1 MVASFDPARRPR
13 GRRSVHDIDKR
24 GAAFRH
30 PALTCCLYHRWTISV
45 NNERQNSG
53 YRAAVPEEA
62 RRFEGIAASRRQPQ
76 IFIAKS
82 ATSPERPSAFARS
95 ATSGA
100 LKRRT
105 STSATMRGRAGDASS
120 FSDWAGIMW
129 RDSFQ
134 AVPAWHVFRRYQECN
149 QRWTPIVASTLS
161 SQSLK
166 GNTLGHV
173 L

>member
-1 MVASFDPARRPR
+1 M
-13 GRRSVHDIDKR
+13 
-24 GAAFRH
+24 
-30 PALTCCLYHRWTISV
+30 ISV
-45 NNERQNSG
+45 NSEG
-53 YRAAVPEEA
+53 PEWDYRAAVPEEA
-62 RRFEGIAASRRQPQ
+62 RRFEGITASRRQPQ
-76 IFIAKS
+76 ILIAMS

-105 STSATMRGRAGDASS
+105 STSATMRARAGDALSL
-120 FSDWAGIMW
+120 SDWAGIIW

-134 AVPAWHVFRRYQECN
+134 VVPSWHVYRQYPEGN

-166 GNTLGHV
+166 GNTLSNV